1 MKLVIQNKDV
11 RKEIPC
17 EDWFEATT
25 MRDACRESLQI
36 ALRGAVS
43 EVFEKEENAFIV
55 KGNGVYVE
63 LIIEQEGRV

>member
-1 MKLVIQNKDV
+1 MKFIIQNKNV

-17 EDWFEATT
+17 RDWFDATI
-25 MRDACRESLQI
+25 MRYACRESLQV

-43 EVFEKEENAFIV
+43 EIYEKEKNAFIV

-63 LIIEQEGRV
+63 LIIEQED

>member
-1 MKLVIQNKDV
+1 MKLIIQNKDV
-11 RKEIPC
+11 RKEVPC
-17 EDWFEATT
+17 EDWFEATD
-25 MRDACRESLQI
+25 MRDVLRETLQI

-43 EVFEKEENAFIV
+43 EIYEKEKNAFIV